1 MKKIIYSFVLCML
14 LIACSNSLI
23 VNSIKVTNI
32 DELNKAID
40 SCKAG
45 DQIILANGIWK
56 DVQIKFRGK
65 GTIDNPITIKAETT
79 GKVTIEG
86 ESYLKFGGEYLV
98 VEGLYFKNGF
108 SPSNAVIDFKISSK
122 DKPDEISNNC
132 KVTNC
137 VIEDFNKP
145 KRDKSDL

>member
-1 MKKIIYSFVLCML
+1 MKKIIYSFGLCML

-65 GTIDNPITIKAETT
+65 GT
-79 GKVTIEG
+79 
-86 ESYLKFGGEYLV
+86 
-98 VEGLYFKNGF
+98 
-108 SPSNAVIDFKISSK
+108 K
-122 DKPDEISNNC
+122 DKPYND
-132 KVTNC
+132 
-137 VIEDFNKP
+137 
-145 KRDKSDL
+145 